1 MTKKDFFRIIIK
13 LAGIYWLVT
22 TMYSQLPYLFS
33 AIFNNSD
40 YRLLPYSIGFFLIC
54 FAIFIL
60 LVFYTDKIIG
70 WLKLDRGF
78 DEERIEFSNFNMG
91 NIVKLALIIVGC
103 MLIVNFIPTFI
114 VQTYYY
120 IKIHISTDLADSFG
134 YTSQN
139 GYQWT
144 LSFLSL
150 ILGYILLTNYPALS
164 KFILKI
170 TQKNEDIES

>member
-1 MTKKDFFRIIIK
+1 MTKKDLFRIIIK
-13 LAGIYWLVT
+13 LAGIYWLIT
-22 TMYSQLPYLFS
+22 TMYNQLPFLFS
-33 AIFNNSD
+33 AIFSRTD
-40 YRLLPYSIGFFLIC
+40 YSLIPYTIGFFLIC
-54 FAIFIL
+54 FVVFIL
-60 LVFYTDKIIG
+60 LVFYTDKIIR

-78 DEERIEFSNFNMG
+78 DEDRIEFSNFNMG

-120 IKIHISTDLADSFG
+120 VKIHISTDLADSFG
-134 YTSQN
+134 YTYQN
-139 GYQWT
+139 GNQWA
-144 LSFLSL
+144 LSIISL

-170 TQKNEDIES
+170 TQKKEEVQ